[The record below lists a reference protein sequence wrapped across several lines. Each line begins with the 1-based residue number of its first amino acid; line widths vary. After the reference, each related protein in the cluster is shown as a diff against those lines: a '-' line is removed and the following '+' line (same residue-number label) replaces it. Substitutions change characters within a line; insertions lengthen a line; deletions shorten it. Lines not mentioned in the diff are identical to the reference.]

1 MLGALW
7 RLARDSCLWRRLPTG
22 PGLPPHQSVWSRFL
36 RAVLDRALR
45 LARGE
50 PVEDDDE
57 PDEPEAPTATVS
69 DVLVEI
75 TGLNRDMTAA
85 LKALAERVAALED
98 AARPAG
104 DAVLKAEG

>member
-1 MLGALW
+1 
-7 RLARDSCLWRRLPTG
+7 
-22 PGLPPHQSVWSRFL
+22 VWSRFL
-36 RAVLDRALR
+36 RWRRRAALDRALR

-98 AARPAG
+98 AARAG
-104 DAVLKAEG
+104 RDLDMCTAG